1 MTRPDDPKRV
11 ASDDP
16 KRVAPDDPKRVA
28 RSAAAGGASPS
39 LLALA
44 ARFRTEGWLEP
55 AALAGELV
63 SLVIVAF
70 LGRVFVWSQKET
82 DMRKA
87 FFLGVSAPA
96 LILNALAT
104 VDRQESTSDQSAWL
118 VNPWAIQALYAAEQP
133 PETRGLS
140 VEADVP
146 VSGNLYIR
154 DVSSP
159 VVGPA
164 LDRLLSQPGIYIQSH
179 ESESDDGSQTVPIYI
194 LSQEREAERSDDGSW
209 AVPATKFI
217 VAYRGSTIED
227 RIPVET
233 PWTEVPSGSRP
244 IVIRLKV
251 QDPKQTFW
259 GGLLDG
265 LNLDNW
271 AREFVRSDATA
282 EVMSR

>member
-1 MTRPDDPKRV
+1 MTTPDDPKRV
-11 ASDDP
+11 ARS
-16 KRVAPDDPKRVA
+16 AAAGDDPKRVA

-63 SLVIVAF
+63 SLVIFAF
-70 LGRVFVWSQKET
+70 LGYVFVWSQKET

-104 VDRQESTSDQSAWL
+104 ADRQESTSDQSWL

-133 PETRGLS
+133 PETRDLS

-146 VSGNLYIR
+146 VSGSIYIR
-154 DVSSP
+154 EV
-159 VVGPA
+159 
-164 LDRLLSQPGIYIQSH
+164 LSQEVEVDLDLLLTRPGNIYISSQ
-179 ESESDDGSQTVPIYI
+179 ERETDDGSRPIYI
-194 LSQEREAERSDDGSW
+194 LSDEREVERSDDGSW
-209 AVPATKFI
+209 AVPVHAFSL
-217 VAYRGSTIED
+217 VYRGSIEG

-233 PWTEVPSGSRP
+233 PWTEVPGGSRP
-244 IVIRLKV
+244 IVIQLHV
-251 QDPKQTFW
+251 EDPKQTFW

-265 LNLDNW
+265 FNLDNW

-282 EVMSR
+282 EIVSR